1 MTTVCS
7 TSCTQDVCISKPVW
21 NKLWMVTYFTE
32 TVMAKQRM
40 GYWQKTVISDKR
52 IIARLAH
59 ADERQS
65 MVEHREAIVNC
76 KLLLCVAIVT
86 LIKYFIFLLSLG

>member
-1 MTTVCS
+1 
-7 TSCTQDVCISKPVW
+7 
-21 NKLWMVTYFTE
+21 
-32 TVMAKQRM
+32 M

-52 IIARLAH
+52 IMARLAH

-65 MVEHREAIVNC
+65 MVEHREAIVT
-76 KLLLCVAIVT
+76 T